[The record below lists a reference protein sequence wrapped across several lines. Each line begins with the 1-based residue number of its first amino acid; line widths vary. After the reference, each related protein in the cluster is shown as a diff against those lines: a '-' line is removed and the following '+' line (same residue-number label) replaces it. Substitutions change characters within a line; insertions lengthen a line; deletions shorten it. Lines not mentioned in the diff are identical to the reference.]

1 MSDLMVDARG
11 IGKRFRRGSRIRGI
25 SLPTLSGLLGRD
37 RADEFW
43 ALKDID
49 LQLRRGES
57 LGIIGPNGAGKSTL
71 LKILSRVT
79 APTAGTLKVW
89 GRVGALIEVG
99 AGFHPEL
106 SGRDNVYINGAILGM
121 SRREITRRFDE
132 IVAFAELEDFID
144 TPVKKYSSGMYV
156 RLGFAVAA
164 HMDPDIL
171 LVDEILAVGDGAFQ
185 KKCFQ
190 AMTRFKQQGV
200 PFVLVS
206 HSMYNVQRNCSS
218 GLLLLNGQI
227 KAAGEARETIN
238 IYQQYLQDRQSAE
251 EFAAADEYERACTKN
266 VVLTDVRLLDAAG
279 RLTSELQCADPLF
292 VELDY
297 ETKIACEGLHVE
309 VAVYDAVTDVQLVTS
324 GSYLDRQPFPV
335 TGQRGSLRCAFPR
348 FSLTSGDY
356 LLQVMLL
363 DETGRVRHDIW
374 RGHNRSQLRL
384 RVKPDRKSA
393 WQDQWRGVVDLET
406 QWEGDLVP
414 TMAQDSSARSTS
426 DS

>member
-25 SLPTLSGLLGRD
+25 SLPTLSGLLGRN
-37 RADEFW
+37 RSEEFW

-132 IVAFAELEDFID
+132 IVSFAELEDFID

-171 LVDEILAVGDGAFQ
+171 LVDEVLAVGDAAFHR
-185 KKCFQ
+185 KCFNC
-190 AMTRFKQQGV
+190 MVKLKQQGV
-200 PFVLVS
+200 PVILVS
-206 HSMYNVQRNCSS
+206 HNLAQVQQFCEHGVLINHGSICARGNVNDIVQVYYSELLQRTKGESS
-218 GLLLLNGQI
+218 EETASGPFQI
-227 KAAGEARETIN
+227 TRVEALDPRT
-238 IYQQYLQDRQSAE
+238 LQPLEAIPLGGDLTLRIHWRTR
-251 EFAAADEYERACTKN
+251 DP
-266 VVLTDVRLLDAAG
+266 LTDVHFQVLLMRFDGQISGSTHSRLAMTG
-279 RLTSELQCADPLF
+279 TVTRQF
-292 VELDY
+292 VG
-297 ETKIACEGLHVE
+297 TGSVTATLHNLNLVPGGYAVE
-309 VAVYDAVTDVQLVTS
+309 VWATDSRHATDYDVHRGLDIRVDGPTDIDGKRY
-324 GSYLDRQPFPV
+324 GSYVFDADWDFGV
-335 TGQRGSLRCAFPR
+335 AETMVSQRS
-348 FSLTSGDY
+348 
-356 LLQVMLL
+356 
-363 DETGRVRHDIW
+363 
-374 RGHNRSQLRL
+374 
-384 RVKPDRKSA
+384 
-393 WQDQWRGVVDLET
+393 
-406 QWEGDLVP
+406 
-414 TMAQDSSARSTS
+414 
-426 DS
+426 

>member
-37 RADEFW
+37 RTDEFW

-227 KAAGEARETIN
+227 HAQGTAVDVINAYQELQVQQEAAAGEASHRLT
-238 IYQQYLQDRQSAE
+238 AP
-251 EFAAADEYERACTKN
+251 DESCSRDIMIEA
-266 VVLTDVRLLDAAG
+266 VQLLDQRGQATTTYESGETVQLAIHY
-279 RLTSELQCADPLF
+279 R
-292 VELDY
+292 VRDY
-297 ETKIACEGLHVE
+297 CERFHVE
-309 VAVYDAVTDVQLVTS
+309 IALRDAYANQVAVNAT
-324 GSYLDRQPFPV
+324 YLDGAPV
-335 TGQRGSLRCAFPR
+335 TTAPSGGVVRCTFPR
-348 FSLTSGDY
+348 FPFTTGHY
-356 LLQVMLL
+356 MFQVTLL
-363 DETGRVRHDIW
+363 DEDTTVRYDLRRGTDTPSLRFFVKPNAKSASLDGW
-374 RGHNRSQLRL
+374 RGI
-384 RVKPDRKSA
+384 
-393 WQDQWRGVVDLET
+393 VDLDCR
-406 QWEGDLVP
+406 W
-414 TMAQDSSARSTS
+414 DSQ
-426 DS
+426 